1 MYEIQSNPPF
11 CRLFSISFDL
21 IRKLLSQN
29 PSTFNTYTKCLKLF
43 FFSVSFTKINPKK
56 AKKAKK
62 KPEIENKTK
71 NKRNFNK
78 QELIKRKNNCF
89 YQLLSAFSDAKQT
102 RSFTDSHINVLAC
115 KQKNALYTE
124 KKTAHFQCSIVSRGL
139 GRATEWIR
147 NSEMRM
153 SENNHEALNSWE
165 LRFVFSSFEAWNT
178 ELIHIL
184 WNEYGMSGILNWLL
198 AKSIALSF

>member
-1 MYEIQSNPPF
+1 MPIPPNACEFALQRAVRIRRKHPNRITVQLNFQELTHMYEIQSNPPF

-29 PSTFNTYTKCLKLF
+29 PSSFNAYTKCLKLF
-43 FFSVSFTKINPKK
+43 FFSVSFSKINPKK
-56 AKKAKK
+56 ERKKNS
-62 KPEIENKTK
+62 EIENKTK

-115 KQKNALYTE
+115 EKNALYT
-124 KKTAHFQCSIVSRGL
+124 KKQPIFNVQ
-139 GRATEWIR
+139 
-147 NSEMRM
+147 
-153 SENNHEALNSWE
+153 
-165 LRFVFSSFEAWNT
+165 
-178 ELIHIL
+178 
-184 WNEYGMSGILNWLL
+184 
-198 AKSIALSF
+198 

>member
-29 PSTFNTYTKCLKLF
+29 PSSFNAYTKCLKLF
-43 FFSVSFTKINPKK
+43 FFLRQFLKDKS
-56 AKKAKK
+56 KK
-62 KPEIENKTK
+62 KRKKNSEIENKTK

-115 KQKNALYTE
+115 EKNAFYT
-124 KKTAHFQCSIVSRGL
+124 KKPAHFQCSIVSRGL
-139 GRATEWIR
+139 SRAIEWIR

-153 SENNHEALNSWE
+153 SEHNHEALNSWE

-178 ELIHIL
+178 ELIL